1 MRDGANQLPGNTT
14 TQFCCGE
21 LVCSGVDAPDPKHLT
36 RATDRKAH
44 SMESCVLTREELL
57 MILANKAN
65 APPSGP
71 NELLVRH
78 LKCKESRALAEAIA
92 NAVRQYVDPSDPR
105 LLPPPEILPPL
116 A

>member
-1 MRDGANQLPGNTT
+1 MEP
-14 TQFCCGE
+14 
-21 LVCSGVDAPDPKHLT
+21 LVVS
-36 RATDRKAH
+36 
-44 SMESCVLTREELL
+44 REELL
-57 MILANKAN
+57 ALLAEKAN

-71 NELLVRH
+71 NELLLRH

-105 LLPPPEILPPL
+105 LLPPSEILPPL